1 MILEFE
7 IKNMLIHRAT
17 LDDLEPLAHLFDLYR
32 IFYKQKSDLAAAETF
47 IHERLS
53 LNESVIFVVKID
65 GEYAGFT
72 QLYPSFTSV
81 GMKRIWLL
89 NDLYVHQNFRKKGV
103 GEALIRHTFD
113 YARRTGRT
121 KVILETGS
129 DNFQA
134 QALYEKIGFERSSS
148 LIYEYAII
156 SK

>member
-1 MILEFE
+1 MH
-7 IKNMLIHRAT
+7 IHRAT
-17 LDDLEPLAHLFDLYR
+17 LDDLSPLANLFDLYR
-32 IFYKQKSDLAAAETF
+32 IFYKQQSDLAAAKTF

-53 LNESVIFVVKID
+53 LNESVIFVAKID

-81 GMKRIWLL
+81 GMKRIWVL
-89 NDLYVHQNFRKKGV
+89 NDLYVHNNFRKKGV

-113 YARRTGRT
+113 YAHKTGRV
-121 KVILETGS
+121 KVILETGNN
-129 DNFQA
+129 NFQA
-134 QALYEKIGFERSSS
+134 QALYEKIGFERSTN

>member
-1 MILEFE
+1 M
-7 IKNMLIHRAT
+7 NIHRAT
-17 LDDLEPLAHLFDLYR
+17 LDDLSPLAHLFDLYR
-32 IFYKQKSDLAAAETF
+32 IFYKQTSDLAAAEAF

-53 LNESVIFVVKID
+53 LNESVIFVAKID

-89 NDLYVHQNFRKKGV
+89 NDLYIHKDFRKKGV

-113 YARRTGRT
+113 YARKTGRVR
-121 KVILETGS
+121 VILETGS
-129 DNFQA
+129 DNIQA
-134 QALYEKIGFERSSS
+134 QALYEKIGFERSTS
-148 LIYEYAII
+148 INYGYKII